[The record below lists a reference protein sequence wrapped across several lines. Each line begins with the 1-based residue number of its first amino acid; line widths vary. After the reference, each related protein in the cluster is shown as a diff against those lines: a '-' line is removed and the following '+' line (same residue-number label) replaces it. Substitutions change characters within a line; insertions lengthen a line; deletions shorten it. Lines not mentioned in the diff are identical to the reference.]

1 MSWWS
6 TEPAGSVWAEGFW
19 VDASPN
25 SGSKQLKINTNE
37 KLCFILASLPGQSS
51 HWQQNLQNKQD
62 WMGSRAG
69 SGAELA
75 LGACKVSKWSAPP
88 RVFWHFY
95 LGSFLQGFI
104 PFWGSPKCNSSNCF
118 TFLEI
123 LRQNCWQ
130 QFVVSWVWEC
140 WLCCTACGK
149 GKLPKLEA
157 GYRMEKRF
165 MLTLTL
171 GNEAKGPQAP

>member
-1 MSWWS
+1 MGWWS
-6 TEPAGSVWAEGFW
+6 TVPAGSTWAGFW

-69 SGAELA
+69 SVAELA

-88 RVFWHFY
+88 QVFWHFY
-95 LGSFLQGFI
+95 LGSFLQGSSLFEAHQSATAAI
-104 PFWGSPKCNSSNCF
+104 ALLFWKYSGKIADNSLLWAGCGSAGCVVLRVEKENC
-118 TFLEI
+118 
-123 LRQNCWQ
+123 QNQ
-130 QFVVSWVWEC
+130 RLVIGRKRG
-140 WLCCTACGK
+140 LC
-149 GKLPKLEA
+149 
-157 GYRMEKRF
+157 
-165 MLTLTL
+165 
-171 GNEAKGPQAP
+171 